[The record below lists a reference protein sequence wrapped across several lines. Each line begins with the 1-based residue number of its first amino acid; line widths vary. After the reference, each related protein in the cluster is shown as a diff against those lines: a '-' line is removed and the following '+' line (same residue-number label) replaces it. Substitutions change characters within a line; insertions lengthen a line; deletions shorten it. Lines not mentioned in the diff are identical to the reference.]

1 MSDRNKT
8 LPLHTKYRPQ
18 TLEEFVGNDAIK
30 ESLRTI
36 LSRTSGEVRAFL
48 FTGPSGCGKTTL
60 GRIVANE
67 LKCSEQDFHEFNV
80 ASVRGIDTI
89 REIASNSRYFPLGGK
104 TKIYLLDEAGKVT
117 VDAQNALLKLLEDPP
132 NHVRF
137 ILCTTDPEKLIK
149 TIKTRCTT
157 FALTSLRK
165 QELIKILK
173 WVCEEEKVDIGLP
186 TLQKIAECADGSPR
200 QALVLLDQIID
211 IEDEETALQT
221 IVNLSI
227 GENNIIELC
236 QELLKVRPNWQ
247 TLTKMLANIDEEP
260 EKLRYAVLSYMSK
273 VLISSPSD
281 KVESIIISFLD
292 TYIYSGKTGL
302 LLSCFRVMRDASSF
316 IK

>member
-1 MSDRNKT
+1 MRNKS

-18 TLEEFVGNDAIK
+18 TLDEFVGNDATK

-36 LSRTSGEVRAFL
+36 LLRTTGEVRAFL

-60 GRIVANE
+60 GRIIANE
-67 LKCSEQDFHEFNV
+67 LKCSLQDFHEFNV

-104 TKIYLLDEAGKVT
+104 TKIYLLDEAAKITG
-117 VDAQNALLKLLEDPP
+117 DAQNALLKLLEDPP

-173 WVCEEEKVDIGLP
+173 WVCEEEKVDVGLP

-200 QALVLLDQIID
+200 QALVLLDQVID
-211 IEDEETALQT
+211 IESEETALQT
-221 IVNLSI
+221 IINLSV

-236 QELLKVRPNWQ
+236 QELLKPKPTWK
-247 TLTKMLANIDEEP
+247 TITTILTNIDEEP
-260 EKLRYAVLSYMSK
+260 EKLRYAVLSYMTK
-273 VLISSPSD
+273 VLINSPSD
-281 KVESIIISFLD
+281 KIESVITAFID

-302 LLSCFRVMRDASSF
+302 TLSCYRVMRDADLF
-316 IK
+316 IKK